1 MIDKNKKNDL
11 LQSSVKYSVKNNNLE
26 EGVSDTVDLPSQKK
40 EDLKKDTVGT
50 ILNKKRNDMS
60 LTLDDISNTL
70 KIKNKYLEAIESD
83 DFSLLPGITYS
94 IGFIKSYSL
103 FLGLDSNEIIKIYKE
118 QINHN
123 DNKINFEYRENI
135 QMKPLKKRSDF
146 RNYFLIFV
154 IFASVSFLAFLSVK
168 FVFSTFLKNA
178 VMDNSINS
186 KKQDI
191 DNDQQFT
198 VINDTVNMTD
208 VKAVINE
215 NPQVSNT
222 TSTDNID
229 NTTIAIS
236 ENISN
241 RVYGADNKPTSRVF
255 LKSTGTS
262 WVKLKQNGIYI
273 YDEQKGDVGNG
284 EVIFEGTL
292 HNGDIYYLPN
302 ADDLYLT
309 IGNAK
314 YIDLYLDGNKLKALS
329 NVEGMSKLNIEASPN
344 KIINN

>member
-1 MIDKNKKNDL
+1 
-11 LQSSVKYSVKNNNLE
+11 
-26 EGVSDTVDLPSQKK
+26 
-40 EDLKKDTVGT
+40 
-50 ILNKKRNDMS
+50 
-60 LTLDDISNTL
+60 
-70 KIKNKYLEAIESD
+70 
-83 DFSLLPGITYS
+83 
-94 IGFIKSYSL
+94 
-103 FLGLDSNEIIKIYKE
+103 
-118 QINHN
+118 
-123 DNKINFEYRENI
+123 
-135 QMKPLKKRSDF
+135 
-146 RNYFLIFV
+146 
-154 IFASVSFLAFLSVK
+154 
-168 FVFSTFLKNA
+168 
-178 VMDNSINS
+178 MDNSINS

-198 VINDTVNMTD
+198 VIKQNDTVNMTD
-208 VKAVINE
+208 VKDMINE
-215 NPQVSNT
+215 NHPVSNT
-222 TSTDNID
+222 SMDNID
-229 NTTIAIS
+229 NATIAIS

-329 NVEGMSKLNIEASPN
+329 NVEGMSKLNIEVSPN